1 MFIKYVNLMNLV
13 IVIVIAIVILNLP
26 LMIILWGACI
36 ILYERFLKDIN
47 YLNLKFEIEL
57 IKSIYI

>member
-1 MFIKYVNLMNLV
+1 MNLV

-57 IKSIYI
+57 IKSIYIW